1 MITVMFW
8 TVAGLYVA
16 GVAALMVIGARV
28 HRGPAGPGGQLSEQ
42 CETGRH
48 GYCAICGCGCHWD
61 GRRQK

>member
-16 GVAALMVIGARV
+16 GVAALMVVGAMV

-48 GYCAICGCGCHWD
+48 GYCPICGCGCHWD
-61 GRRQK
+61 YRRQK